1 MSLAYNMFILLFS
14 GYFVSFPSSRKSYF
28 EVFALN
34 CRIFYQKEL
43 SLCNNHWFS
52 NPYIFRF
59 QCRRPLIFQTICS
72 VRSNNIGLNYQRF
85 IRLGFKEIKIRKSE
99 FVAKNQKFFLV
110 PFSSFSLLV
119 QNNKYLVV
127 TDFIFRNT
135 NDAFRRFDL
144 FFYNVMTKK
153 SINDKNYVVCFSSFE
168 SIEIAT
174 ENI

>member
-1 MSLAYNMFILLFS
+1 MS
-14 GYFVSFPSSRKSYF
+14 
-28 EVFALN
+28 
-34 CRIFYQKEL
+34 
-43 SLCNNHWFS
+43 
-52 NPYIFRF
+52 
-59 QCRRPLIFQTICS
+59 S